1 MIYGFDH
8 PHADRET
15 ATRLVGG
22 KGASLWAMTR
32 LGLPV
37 PPGFTIGIGA
47 QPAAAEVDAA
57 LARLEAAVGRGL
69 ADAAAPLLL
78 SVRSGAVQSMPGMMD
93 TVLNLGLTPAMVAA
107 GGAFERAAW
116 ARFVSGMGDVEA
128 AVLAEPR
135 RALAAA
141 IHAVQASWHSERAR
155 AYRAHAGLGDG
166 GGTAVTVQAM
176 VFGNRDARS
185 ATGVAFSRCPTTGA
199 LGPRGDVLF
208 EAQGEEVVNGSRAT
222 LPLAALSERLPAVAA
237 ELLAAIRML
246 EVHYRDL
253 VDVEFTIESG
263 KLWVLQARTGK
274 RSAAAAARIAV
285 ELTEDAEIGL
295 ARAEALARVPAEA
308 RPRLTRAAGV
318 APLAV
323 GLAASPGLASG
334 RIAMS
339 CDAAIELA
347 EGGEAVILVRAET
360 SPEDVHGMGVSAGIL
375 TTLGGPMSH
384 AALVARE
391 WGLPAVVGATGV
403 GLTGEGVRMG
413 GRLFAPGE
421 VISVDGST
429 GEVFAGVVAGEVI
442 EDPWSATLRGWREGE
457 AA

>member
-155 AYRAHAGLGDG
+155 AYRAHAGLG
-166 GGTAVTVQAM
+166 M
-176 VFGNRDARS
+176 
-185 ATGVAFSRCPTTGA
+185 
-199 LGPRGDVLF
+199 
-208 EAQGEEVVNGSRAT
+208 
-222 LPLAALSERLPAVAA
+222 VAA
-237 ELLAAIRML
+237 R
-246 EVHYRDL
+246 R
-253 VDVEFTIESG
+253 
-263 KLWVLQARTGK
+263 
-274 RSAAAAARIAV
+274 
-285 ELTEDAEIGL
+285 
-295 ARAEALARVPAEA
+295 
-308 RPRLTRAAGV
+308 
-318 APLAV
+318 
-323 GLAASPGLASG
+323 
-334 RIAMS
+334 
-339 CDAAIELA
+339 
-347 EGGEAVILVRAET
+347 
-360 SPEDVHGMGVSAGIL
+360 
-375 TTLGGPMSH
+375 
-384 AALVARE
+384 
-391 WGLPAVVGATGV
+391 
-403 GLTGEGVRMG
+403 
-413 GRLFAPGE
+413 
-421 VISVDGST
+421 
-429 GEVFAGVVAGEVI
+429 
-442 EDPWSATLRGWREGE
+442 
-457 AA
+457 